1 MFKPF
6 LSMLQLLLFTST
18 AQNSEKKASLSYPS
32 EMPNDQH
39 KTTSEFYQ
47 NAKKSGKCLPF
58 CSRLA
63 AEFYSIK
70 ENGTAY
76 FGVEICAA
84 EV

>member
-1 MFKPF
+1 
-6 LSMLQLLLFTST
+6 
-18 AQNSEKKASLSYPS
+18 
-32 EMPNDQH
+32 MPNDQH
-39 KTTSEFYQ
+39 KTTSAFYQ

-63 AEFYSIK
+63 AEFYSTK
-70 ENGTAY
+70 ENGTAH